1 MRLHLSRILTAA
13 LAAVVLGSTS
23 SAFADYV
30 PCPVNS
36 AKWGVTTPLPD
47 PWDSTDQEAE
57 LKEQKGTFINGKEWL
72 LCRYAFPGMHALFQ
86 KQEGQWSS
94 PTHYRVSV
102 KRPSFTKT
110 LGPVSCP
117 VPQLKTELLTDVPA
131 PWKSTT
137 YVWKEVGKEYTEI
150 AGQGYVRCLY
160 EPTRMDVWGAGPSAI
175 LRSLEPDTGPG
186 LAPNPDPK
194 PVMPG
199 NLAAEFA
206 VTQATLDTKPV
217 VEAKCPTRLRF
228 TGSVAANGK
237 GQVHYRI
244 VHNGAEGTPRQLVFP
259 QAGNRPVVAEFQVGG
274 LTGPS
279 VQAENPAAGGEAS
292 LAAPSAPNQHT
303 GSARIQIL
311 SPQGGVVKS
320 DDANYLVKCVA
331 PKPDGLKA
339 RKPAP

>member
-1 MRLHLSRILTAA
+1 MRPQFFRVLTAA
-13 LAAVVLGSTS
+13 LAAAVVGSTS

-30 PCPVNS
+30 PCPVEA
-36 AKWGVTTPLPD
+36 AKWGVTGLPD
-47 PWDSTDQEAE
+47 PWDSTVQEGA

-72 LCRYAFPGMHALFQ
+72 LCRYAFPGQDSLFE
-86 KQEGQWSS
+86 KS
-94 PTHYRVSV
+94 PSQMGSYFHVLSV
-102 KRPSFTKT
+102 KRPGFKYNNLSEIKCP
-110 LGPVSCP
+110 GPK
-117 VPQLKTELLTDVPA
+117 LKTRLLTDIPS

-137 YVWKEVGKEYTEI
+137 YVWKQVGKEFTEI
-150 AGQGYVRCLY
+150 AGQTYIRCTY
-160 EPTRMDVWGAGPSAI
+160 EPTDYDVWGAGPSAI

-217 VEAKCPTRLRF
+217 VEAKCPTRVRF

-244 VHNGAEGTPRQLVFP
+244 VHNGAEGTPKQLVFG

-279 VQAENPAAGGEAS
+279 VQADSPPAGGEAS